1 MATILI
7 VDDEE
12 NIASFLRLELEH
24 EGFATKTAYNGR
36 EALQLFNEQPF
47 DLVLLDVMLPELNGI
62 EVLKTIRKTSSVPI
76 IMLTARGETFDK
88 VFGLDT
94 GADDYLAKP
103 FEIDELLARIRAI
116 LRRSQNNSSQEK
128 NDGNIITFKDLKVD
142 TYRMEVFIKET
153 LLTLTKTEFM
163 VLLCLLKH
171 KNHVMTRDAIITEV
185 WGENHYIDDNS
196 VDVYIRYLRSKID
209 DFAQETYIST
219 VRGMGYMIKD

>member
-24 EGFATKTAYNGR
+24 EGFATKTAYTGR

-76 IMLTARGETFDK
+76 IMLSARGETFDK

>member
-24 EGFATKTAYNGR
+24 EGFATKTAYTGR

-47 DLVLLDVMLPELNGI
+47 GLVLLDVMLPELNGI

>member
-1 MATILI
+1 MARILI

-24 EGFATKTAYNGR
+24 EGFETKTAYTGK
-36 EALQLFNEQPF
+36 EALQLFNEQQF
-47 DLVLLDVMLPELNGI
+47 DLLLLDVMLPELNGI

-116 LRRSQNNSSQEK
+116 LRRSQSPSFVEK
-128 NDGNIITFKDLKVD
+128 KDENIIQFKDLKVD
-142 TYRMEVFIKET
+142 TYRMEVFIKDS

-163 VLLCLLKH
+163 MLVCLLKN
-171 KNHVMTRDAIITEV
+171 KNHVMTREAIITEV

-209 DFAQETYIST
+209 DFAQESYIST

>member
-1 MATILI
+1 MARILI

-24 EGFATKTAYNGR
+24 EGFETKTAYTGK
-36 EALQLFNEQPF
+36 EALQLFNEQHF
-47 DLVLLDVMLPELNGI
+47 DLLLLDVMLPELNGI

-116 LRRSQNNSSQEK
+116 LRRSQSPSFVEK
-128 NDGNIITFKDLKVD
+128 KDENIIQFKDLKVD
-142 TYRMEVFIKET
+142 TYRMEVFIKDS

-163 VLLCLLKH
+163 MLVCLLKN
-171 KNHVMTRDAIITEV
+171 KNHVMTREAIITEV

-209 DFAQETYIST
+209 DFAQESYIST

>member
-1 MATILI
+1 
-7 VDDEE
+7 
-12 NIASFLRLELEH
+12 
-24 EGFATKTAYNGR
+24 
-36 EALQLFNEQPF
+36 
-47 DLVLLDVMLPELNGI
+47 MLPELNGI

>member
-1 MATILI
+1 MARILI